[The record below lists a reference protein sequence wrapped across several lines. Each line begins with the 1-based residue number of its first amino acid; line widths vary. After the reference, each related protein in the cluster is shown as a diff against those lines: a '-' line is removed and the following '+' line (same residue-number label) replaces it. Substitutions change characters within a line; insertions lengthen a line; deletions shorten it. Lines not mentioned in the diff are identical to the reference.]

1 MPKKIED
8 WGIYGYSEN
17 EWKLLTKSQRYKIR
31 HPNKVLEA
39 VKAWQIANKEYCK
52 TRQRKYWLRDKYG
65 ITEEEYNA
73 MFTAQNGKCAICLS
87 DTETGK
93 WKRFCVDHCH
103 TTGRVRGLLC
113 NECNRGI
120 GLLKDNPTIL
130 TNAVK
135 YLTKEENEQRK
146 STE

>member
-8 WGIYGYSEN
+8 WGN
-17 EWKLLTKSQRYKIR
+17 
-31 HPNKVLEA
+31 
-39 VKAWQIANKEYCK
+39 
-52 TRQRKYWLRDKYG
+52 
-65 ITEEEYNA
+65 
-73 MFTAQNGKCAICLS
+73 
-87 DTETGK
+87 
-93 WKRFCVDHCH
+93 